1 MPDEYVLDVSGGA
14 RFINEERTGC
24 ADSRYASEQGG
35 YGGIGLQRAK
45 AGHLLLPQSGH
56 HQITITA
63 GVISA
68 KGGPVHVTK
77 QFVLIRESC
86 RGAVSQMT
94 EARLGKDA

>member
-1 MPDEYVLDVSGGA
+1 MADEYVLDVSGGA
-14 RFINEERTGC
+14 RFINEQRTGC
-24 ADSRYASEQGG
+24 AESRYASEQGG

-68 KGGPVHVTK
+68 KGGPVHVTD
-77 QFVLIRESC
+77 QFVLIRES
-86 RGAVSQMT
+86 
-94 EARLGKDA
+94 